1 MRLQAPIGTTQVQSP
16 TANYAL
22 DAETCIEIPD
32 DHPDVD
38 LFTAL
43 GFMPAQTA
51 SPRPPR
57 GKSATTP
64 APQAEGENQ

>member
-1 MRLQAPIGTTQVQSP
+1 MRMQAPIGTTQVQSP
-16 TANYAL
+16 TANYPL

-32 DHPDVD
+32 GHPDID

-43 GFMPAQTA
+43 GFIPAQTT
-51 SPRPPR
+51 SRPPR